1 VNQPDQHP
9 DLLDTWTD
17 RAACKGRTDLF
28 FVNRGDTTQMNRAK
42 AICNTCPVIDN
53 CREYVIYNPERYGIW
68 AGMTERDRR
77 AYRLEQGIKLPN
89 APHGTRR
96 RYAVGC
102 RCSDCRLSN
111 ARFRAEW
118 NKR

>member
-1 VNQPDQHP
+1 
-9 DLLDTWTD
+9 
-17 RAACKGRTDLF
+17 
-28 FVNRGDTTQMNRAK
+28 
-42 AICNTCPVIDN
+42 
-53 CREYVIYNPERYGIW
+53 
-68 AGMTERDRR
+68 MTEKDRR

-102 RCSDCRLSN
+102 RCSDCRLCNSP
-111 ARFRAEW
+111 FRAEW